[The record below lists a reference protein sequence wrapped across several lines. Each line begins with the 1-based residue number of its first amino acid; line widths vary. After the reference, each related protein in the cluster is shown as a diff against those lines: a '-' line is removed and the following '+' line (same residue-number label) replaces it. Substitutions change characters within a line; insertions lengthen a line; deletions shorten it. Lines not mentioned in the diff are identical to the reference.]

1 MSGHGFGYMESIG
14 PDQDSAPRLTIRA
27 GGTGR
32 TGTVIAC
39 ALAALGMAEDEV
51 LKYMAT
57 VNAARRKSPGWPE
70 SDWQQSQVAA
80 FVPNNA

>member
-1 MSGHGFGYMESIG
+1 
-14 PDQDSAPRLTIRA
+14 
-27 GGTGR
+27 
-32 TGTVIAC
+32 
-39 ALAALGMAEDEV
+39 MAEDEV